1 MSLANAQIETAIG
14 ACHVLQ
20 YRVDNVNMHIGELAR
35 SANVNVQTIRFYE
48 RQSLLPRPLRSA
60 AGYRVYDARDLERVL
75 FIKRNQ
81 ELGFT
86 LAEINELLNIHT
98 TFAKIRRPLRRNT
111 KEVQAIIAM
120 GHHRLKTINQ
130 KIRLLHDMR
139 RNLTDVVQHLESAS
153 IASCPVAEP
162 RRQSG
167 SKKP

>member
-1 MSLANAQIETAIG
+1 MSLANVQIEAAIG
-14 ACHVLQ
+14 ACHVLK
-20 YRVDNVNMHIGELAR
+20 YRVDNMNMHIGELAR

-86 LAEINELLNIHT
+86 LAEINELLHIHG
-98 TFAKIRRPLRRNT
+98 TFAKMRRPLRRNT

-120 GHHRLKTINQ
+120 GYHRLETINQ

-139 RNLTDVVQHLESAS
+139 RNLTGVVQHLESAS

-162 RRQSG
+162 RRKSG
-167 SKKP
+167 SKKS

>member
-1 MSLANAQIETAIG
+1 M
-14 ACHVLQ
+14 
-20 YRVDNVNMHIGELAR
+20 NMHIGELAR
-35 SANVNVQTIRFYE
+35 SASVNVQTIRFYE

-86 LAEINELLNIHT
+86 LAEINELLQIHGA
-98 TFAKIRRPLRRNT
+98 FAKMRRPLRRNT

-120 GHHRLKTINQ
+120 GYHRLKTINQ

-139 RNLTDVVQHLESAS
+139 RNLTSVVEHLESAS

-162 RRQSG
+162 SRQSR
-167 SKKP
+167 SKKS

>member
-1 MSLANAQIETAIG
+1 M
-14 ACHVLQ
+14 
-20 YRVDNVNMHIGELAR
+20 
-35 SANVNVQTIRFYE
+35 NVQTIRFYE

-86 LAEINELLNIHT
+86 LAEINELLNIHA
-98 TFAKIRRPLRRNT
+98 TFAKMGGPLRRNT

-120 GHHRLKTINQ
+120 GHRRLETINQ

-139 RNLTDVVQHLESAS
+139 RNLTGVVQHLESAR

-162 RRQSG
+162 RRKNR
-167 SKKP
+167 SKKSSNSF

>member
-1 MSLANAQIETAIG
+1 M
-14 ACHVLQ
+14 
-20 YRVDNVNMHIGELAR
+20 NMHIGELAR
-35 SANVNVQTIRFYE
+35 GANVNVQTIRFYE
-48 RQSLLPRPLRSA
+48 RQNLLPRPLRSA

-86 LAEINELLNIHT
+86 LAEINELLQIHGA
-98 TFAKIRRPLRRNT
+98 FAKMRRPLRRNT

-130 KIRLLHDMR
+130 KIRLLHDIR
-139 RNLTDVVQHLESAS
+139 RNLTGVVQHLESAS
-153 IASCPVAEP
+153 IASCPVADP

-167 SKKP
+167 SKKS

>member
-1 MSLANAQIETAIG
+1 
-14 ACHVLQ
+14 
-20 YRVDNVNMHIGELAR
+20 MHIGELAR

-60 AGYRVYDARDLERVL
+60 AGYRVYGAGDLERVL

-86 LAEINELLNIHT
+86 LAEINELLNIHAS
-98 TFAKIRRPLRRNT
+98 FAKMRPPLRRNT
-111 KEVQAIIAM
+111 KEVQAIITM
-120 GHHRLKTINQ
+120 GYHRLKTINQ

-139 RNLTDVVQHLESAS
+139 RNLTTVVHHLEGAR

-162 RRQSG
+162 RRKG
-167 SKKP
+167 RSKKS